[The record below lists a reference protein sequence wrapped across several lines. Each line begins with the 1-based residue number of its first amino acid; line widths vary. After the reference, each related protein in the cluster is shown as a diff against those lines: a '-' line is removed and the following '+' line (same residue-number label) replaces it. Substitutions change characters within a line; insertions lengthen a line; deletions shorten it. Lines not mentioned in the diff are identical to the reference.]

1 MKVKN
6 NIKQHRARMNLT
18 QDGLAKKTGVS
29 RQSISAIEKGIQ
41 YPSILLSL
49 QIAKALE
56 MGLDNLFELI
66 KEEKKEK
73 VVQESFIQRIQK
85 SRFDK

>member
-6 NIKQHRARMNLT
+6 YIKQHRVRMNFT
-18 QDGLAKKTGVS
+18 QDDLARKVGVS
-29 RQSISAIEKGIQ
+29 RQSISAIEKAQQ

-56 MGLDNLFELI
+56 MDLDNLFELI
-66 KEEKKEK
+66 KEEEKEE

-85 SRFDK
+85 SRFGY